1 MGGSG
6 EGVEGMISWILV
18 VPARAVGM
26 GFAYTLGC
34 LGEFEIHDFLIRLF
48 LFLFFFDFDGGL
60 KLEGSPRAQNTGF
73 VDDLQVSTF
82 FSIGTFSENGHR
94 LK

>member
-1 MGGSG
+1 M
-6 EGVEGMISWILV
+6 
-18 VPARAVGM
+18 R
-26 GFAYTLGC
+26 FAYDSGW
-34 LGEFEIHDFLIRLF
+34 LGEFEIHNFLIRL
-48 LFLFFFDFDGGL
+48 LFFVFLNFDGGGL